1 MTRAPAAFAAGLIPA
16 HAGKTQFVGHL
27 SHGVGAHPR
36 SRGENGTRPCCAAA
50 RWGSS
55 PLTRGKLSVARM
67 SGRPSGLIP
76 AHAGK
81 TASAA
86 WAAVIGWAHPRSRGE
101 NLFMAIRCIWLPGS
115 SPLTRGKRV
124 WPSAGWKDRGLIPAH
139 AGKTPT
145 ARQSP
150 PCSRAHPRSRG
161 ENHPASGHTRTS
173 TGSSP
178 LTRGKRY
185 CRRSEHHARGLIPAH
200 AGKTSSRSHATSKRR
215 AHPRSRGENRWERRR
230 GCRCWGSSPLTRG
243 KRDKE
248 LLHGLASSA
257 HPRSRGEN
265 RQRVEGADATNGS
278 SPLTRGKPRR
288 RILRVRLRG
297 LIPAHAG
304 KTSRPRLRSR
314 RRRAHPRSRGENY
327 ARFGCWL

>member
-1 MTRAPAAFAAGLIPA
+1 MFAGSSPLTRGKPSGIWSYTDINGLIPA
-16 HAGKTQFVGHL
+16 HAGKTWPGL
-27 SHGVGAHPR
+27 TAPINPWAHPR
-36 SRGENGTRPCCAAA
+36 SRGENGAVRRRPDHD
-50 RWGSS
+50 RGSS
-55 PLTRGKLSVARM
+55 PLTRGKHGGPTRRV
-67 SGRPSGLIP
+67 
-76 AHAGK
+76 
-81 TASAA
+81 TA
-86 WAAVIGWAHPRSRGE
+86 
-101 NLFMAIRCIWLPGS
+101 
-115 SPLTRGKRV
+115 
-124 WPSAGWKDRGLIPAH
+124 DR
-139 AGKTPT
+139 
-145 ARQSP
+145 
-150 PCSRAHPRSRG
+150 
-161 ENHPASGHTRTS
+161 
-173 TGSSP
+173 
-178 LTRGKRY
+178 
-185 CRRSEHHARGLIPAH
+185 LIPAH